1 MLGEYLTNQL
11 QGALFSKFRAEI
23 TNLPEDLEMGK
34 IGMDGA
40 GLKRGNCVETA

>member
-23 TNLPEDLEMGK
+23 TNISDDLEMVK

-40 GLKRGNCVETA
+40 DLKK